1 MKSDE
6 IEARARLSG
15 DEVSLMGAMIEKS
28 AQEFR
33 SLRRCRAGGIRATD
47 ASVGEGSQNG
57 ICRVVVQLQ
66 EFLASALPISDIG
79 LVPHFPQP
87 GFRFRGAVAL
97 AKMTDKLKDK
107 FGPFLIIL
115 GRVGPAGE
123 NRALRKTVAVR
134 LRMSRERLGHESD
147 FDERVDSSGG
157 EGIENTFQNLAIVE
171 GLVRRVL
178 RGNSCCAPV
187 PCVRALA
194 WM

>member
-1 MKSDE
+1 
-6 IEARARLSG
+6 
-15 DEVSLMGAMIEKS
+15 MIEKS
-28 AQEFR
+28 AQEFS

-47 ASVGEGSQNG
+47 ASVGEGSQDG
-57 ICRVVVQLQ
+57 ICRVVVQLE
-66 EFLASALPISDIG
+66 EFLASALPVSDIG

-134 LRMSRERLGHESD
+134 LRMSRKPFRHESN
-147 FDERVDSSGG
+147 FHERFDSSGVK
-157 EGIENTFQNLAIVE
+157 GIENTIQNCPAID
-171 GLVRRVL
+171 GLSRRVL
-178 RGNSCCAPV
+178 RVNICGAPFQRS
-187 PCVRALA
+187 RAVAGSKKIVDANVDRCGTQGGQLA
-194 WM
+194 E